1 MNRILCLLAFCLGF
15 SIQAIA
21 REELL
26 EISGR
31 NGVKVKTLLTWQ
43 AETKPQL
50 VVILLPGGKGDY
62 QFNATPD
69 GITMIRSQ
77 RLPNRLR
84 PLLLQRNAASLMVD
98 APSDMP
104 EMEDDF
110 RASDAHLTDL
120 KAVVAE
126 AGKRFPG
133 VPIVVVGHSNGSM
146 SATYLTAA
154 VPQQLAGAILIDGRL
169 AKRIWFGDGLSK
181 YDWNKIK
188 IPLLLIH
195 HRKDDCYA
203 TPYQGSEDV
212 AKRVP
217 RFELL
222 TINPEGSKATG
233 GCSYDGTHN
242 LVGQETVVADAIVR
256 WAGKQSGKR

>member
-1 MNRILCLLAFCLGF
+1 MSRILCLLVLCLGF
-15 SIQAIA
+15 LTQAA
-21 REELL
+21 AKDELL

-43 AETKPQL
+43 PETKAQL

-62 QFNATPD
+62 RFSASVS
-69 GITMIRSQ
+69 GISMIREQ

-84 PLLLQRNAASLMVD
+84 PLLLQRNVASLMVD

-104 EMEDDF
+104 EMDDDF
-110 RASDAHLTDL
+110 RASASHLTDL
-120 KAVVAE
+120 KAVVVE
-126 AGKRFPG
+126 ANKRFPG
-133 VPIVVVGHSNGSM
+133 APIVVVGHSNGSM
-146 SATYLTAA
+146 SATYLAA
-154 VPQQLAGAILIDGRL
+154 ATPQQLIGAILIDGRL

-181 YDWNKIK
+181 YDWNRIK

-203 TPYQGSEDV
+203 TPYQGSEEV

-222 TINPEGSKATG
+222 VIDPPGSKATG
-233 GCSYDGTHN
+233 GCTYESTHN
-242 LVGQETVVADAIVR
+242 LLGQEAVVADAIVR
-256 WAGKQSGKR
+256 WAEKQLKK

>member
-1 MNRILCLLAFCLGF
+1 MSRILWLLVFCLGF
-15 SIQAIA
+15 SAQAA
-21 REELL
+21 AKEELL
-26 EISGR
+26 EISSR

-43 AETKPQL
+43 PETRPQL

-62 QFNATPD
+62 SFNTTSA
-69 GITMIRSQ
+69 GITMIRGQ

-84 PLLLQRNAASLMVD
+84 PLLLQRSAASLMVD

-104 EMEDDF
+104 EMDDDF
-110 RASDAHLTDL
+110 RASAAHLTDL

-126 AGKRFPG
+126 ANKRFPG

-146 SATYLTAA
+146 SATYLAA
-154 VPQQLAGAILIDGRL
+154 AAPQQLIGSILIDGRL
-169 AKRIWFGDGLSK
+169 AKRFWFGDGLSK

-203 TPYQGSEDV
+203 TPYQGSEEV

-222 TINPEGSKATG
+222 VIDPPGSKAAG
-233 GCSYDGTHN
+233 GCTYESTHN
-242 LVGQETVVADAIVR
+242 LLGQEAVVADAIVR
-256 WAGKQSGKR
+256 WAEKQSKK